1 MTEAHKPSRQSHSP
15 RRLAR
20 VFALLGVYEW
30 IANPELSAEKIEQ
43 GLRALIEEDEGSP
56 VEGAGLTIEDWSR
69 ADRELLGKLLS
80 GVVCEHAAIEA
91 AFAPFVDR
99 DLKRVSLV
107 ERSILFLGTFELMR
121 APETP
126 YRVVLNE
133 AIELAKRFGSGYRF
147 TNAVLERVAEKQR
160 ETEFRAD
167 HEKKPE
173 DGEK

>member
-1 MTEAHKPSRQSHSP
+1 MTEAHKPSRQAHSP

-43 GLRALIEEDEGSP
+43 GLRALIEEEDG
-56 VEGAGLTIEDWSR
+56 VEDWSR
-69 ADRELLGKLLS
+69 ADRELLATLLS

-147 TNAVLERVAEKQR
+147 TNAVLERVAEKVR
-160 ETEFRAD
+160 ETEFKAD
-167 HEKKPE
+167 HAEKSQK
-173 DGEK
+173 DGN